1 MSDCLLLA
9 SVDED
14 RDFDKDVVNRI
25 NGSVEKVDLEA
36 VKKNPHRTR
45 LEAKS
50 NIKR

>member
-9 SVDED
+9 TIDEN
-14 RDFDKDVVNRI
+14 RDFDKDVINRD
-25 NGSVEKVDLEA
+25 NGSIENINLEA
-36 VKKNPHRTR
+36 VGETPRRTK